1 MAEKIGFVFDLDG
14 TFINSTD
21 IGNIIK
27 RELYKEFKIQTDEK
41 MEKDIEDLTY
51 EILAGDN
58 HKNLGTKLMWAIFK
72 KVGLTFWQRI
82 KALKR
87 ANSIFKEEIP
97 KVKLFNG
104 SEELI
109 DFFDENKNNYDYA
122 IITTSSAKEVDDR
135 LKKFP
140 NFYKKFKGKIISRDD
155 VKHLK
160 PHPESIQKISKLLGI
175 SFNKIVMVGDMHT
188 DINMGKAVG
197 AVTIGVLTGIFSHQK
212 LLDLNPDFI
221 FDSIAGIPKNIEQI
235 KEKINSN

>member
-1 MAEKIGFVFDLDG
+1 MAEKIGFVFDMDG
-14 TFINSTD
+14 TLINSTE

-27 RELYKEFKIQTDEK
+27 REIYKEFNIQTDEK
-41 MEKDIEDLTY
+41 MEQEIEEITY
-51 EILAGDN
+51 KIMHGEN
-58 HKNLGTKLMWAIFK
+58 HKNLGAKLMWAIFK
-72 KVGLTFWQRI
+72 KLGLSFRQRI
-82 KALKR
+82 KALKIAQR
-87 ANSIFKEEIP
+87 IFKEEIP
-97 KVKLFNG
+97 NIKLFDG
-104 SEELI
+104 TQELI
-109 DFFDENKNNYDYA
+109 EFLDENSFDYA
-122 IITTSSAKEVDDR
+122 IATTSSSKEVDNR

-140 NFYKKFKGKIISRDD
+140 KFYKKFEGKIISRDD

-212 LLDLNPDFI
+212 LLDLNPDFV

>member
-1 MAEKIGFVFDLDG
+1 MAEKIGFVFDMDG
-14 TFINSTD
+14 TLINSTD

-27 RELYKEFKIQTDEK
+27 KEIYKEFNIQTDEK
-41 MEKDIEDLTY
+41 MEQEIEEITY
-51 EILAGDN
+51 KIIHSEN
-58 HKNLGTKLMWAIFK
+58 HKNLGAKLMWAIFK
-72 KVGLTFWQRI
+72 KLGLSFRQRI
-82 KALKR
+82 KALKIAKR
-87 ANSIFKEEIP
+87 IFKEEVPNI
-97 KVKLFNG
+97 KLFDG
-104 SEELI
+104 TQELI
-109 DFFDENKNNYDYA
+109 EFLDENSFDYA
-122 IITTSSAKEVDDR
+122 IATTSSAKEVNDR

-140 NFYKKFKGKIISRDD
+140 EFHNKFEGKIISRDD

-197 AVTIGVLTGIFSHQK
+197 AVTIGVLTGIFSYQK

-221 FDSIAGIPKNIEQI
+221 FDSIEGIPKNIEQI

>member
-1 MAEKIGFVFDLDG
+1 MAEKIGFVFDMDG
-14 TFINSTD
+14 TLINSTE

-27 RELYKEFKIQTDEK
+27 REIYKEFNIQTDEK
-41 MEKDIEDLTY
+41 MEQEIEEITY
-51 EILAGDN
+51 KIMHGEN
-58 HKNLGTKLMWAIFK
+58 HKNLGAKLMWAIFK
-72 KVGLTFWQRI
+72 KLGLSFRQRI
-82 KALKR
+82 KALKIAQR
-87 ANSIFKEEIP
+87 IFKEEIP
-97 KVKLFNG
+97 NIKLFDG
-104 SEELI
+104 TQELI
-109 DFFDENKNNYDYA
+109 EFLDENSFDYA
-122 IITTSSAKEVDDR
+122 IATTSSSKEVDNR

-140 NFYKKFKGKIISRDD
+140 KFYKKFEGKIISRDD

>member
-27 RELYKEFKIQTDEK
+27 RELYKEFNIQTDEK
-41 MEKDIEDLTY
+41 IEKEIEDLTY
-51 EILAGDN
+51 EIIAGEN

-72 KVGLTFWQRI
+72 KVGLNFWQRI

-97 KVKLFNG
+97 KVKLFEG

-109 DFFDENKNNYDYA
+109 EFFDKNKNYYDYA

-140 NFYKKFKGKIISRDD
+140 NFYKKFDGKIISRDS
-155 VKHLK
+155 VNNLK
-160 PHPESIQKISKLLGI
+160 PHPESISKVSKILGI
-175 SFNKIVMVGDMHT
+175 PLNRIVLCGDMHT
-188 DINMGKAVG
+188 DILLGKNVNAI
-197 AVTIGVLTGIFSHQK
+197 TIGVLTGIFSRKK
-212 LLDLNPDFI
+212 LLDLEPDFI
-221 FDSIAGIPKNIEQI
+221 FDSIADILEHIEII
-235 KEKINSN
+235 KDKVNNN

>member
-1 MAEKIGFVFDLDG
+1 MAEKIGFVFDMDG
-14 TFINSTD
+14 TLINSTE
-21 IGNIIK
+21 IGNIIEK
-27 RELYKEFKIQTDEK
+27 EIYKEFNIQTDEK
-41 MEKDIEDLTY
+41 MEQEIEEIMY
-51 EILAGDN
+51 EIMHGEN
-58 HKNLGTKLMWAIFK
+58 RKNLGAKLMWAIFK
-72 KVGLTFWQRI
+72 KLGLSFRQRI
-82 KALKR
+82 KALRIAKR
-87 ANSIFKEEIP
+87 IFKEEIP
-97 KVKLFNG
+97 NIKLFDG
-104 SEELI
+104 TQELI
-109 DFFDENKNNYDYA
+109 EFLDENSFDYA
-122 IITTSSAKEVDDR
+122 IATTSSAKEVDDR

-140 NFYKKFKGKIISRDD
+140 EFYKKFKGKIISRDD

-175 SFNKIVMVGDMHT
+175 SFNKIVMVGDMHS

>member
-1 MAEKIGFVFDLDG
+1 MAEKIGFVFDMDG
-14 TFINSTD
+14 TLINSTE

-27 RELYKEFKIQTDEK
+27 REIYKEFNIQTDEK
-41 MEKDIEDLTY
+41 MEQEIEEITY
-51 EILAGDN
+51 KIMHGEN
-58 HKNLGTKLMWAIFK
+58 HKNLGAKLMWAIFK
-72 KVGLTFWQRI
+72 KLGLSFRKRI
-82 KALKR
+82 KALRIAKR
-87 ANSIFKEEIP
+87 IFKEEIP
-97 KVKLFNG
+97 NIKLFDG
-104 SEELI
+104 TQELI
-109 DFFDENKNNYDYA
+109 EFLDENSFDYA
-122 IITTSSAKEVDDR
+122 IATTSSSKEVDNR

-140 NFYKKFKGKIISRDD
+140 KFYKKFEGKIISRDD

-197 AVTIGVLTGIFSHQK
+197 AVTIGVLTGFFSHQK

-221 FDSIAGIPKNIEQI
+221 FDSIASIPKYIEQI